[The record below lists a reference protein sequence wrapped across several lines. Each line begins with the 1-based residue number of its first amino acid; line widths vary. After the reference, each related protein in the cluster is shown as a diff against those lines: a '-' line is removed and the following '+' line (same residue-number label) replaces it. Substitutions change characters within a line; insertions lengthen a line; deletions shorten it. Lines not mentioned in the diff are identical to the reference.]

1 MKILDWFPLGL
12 TGLISLQSKGFS
24 RVFSNTT
31 IRIIGISYRC
41 WEAPKAICKLEK
53 QESPGCNPAQVQGTE
68 NQGPVVKLPVRIQR
82 RKTQECQNLK
92 AGEAGCLGSSREQI
106 HSSPTFAFFRSSADR
121 KMPTAPV
128 RVTFSL
134 RPLTLA
140 LLFWTHRPRHTQR
153 NHFPSNLGIP
163 LPSQVDRKSPITHSL
178 SHAATICQFWLF
190 LPHQPGFWKPIRN
203 TDPTLWDQYI
213 PPKERNW

>member
-53 QESPGCNPAQVQGTE
+53 QESPGCNPAQVHGTE
-68 NQGPVVKLPVRIQR
+68 NQGPVAKVPVRIQR
-82 RKTQECQNLK
+82 PKNQECQNLK
-92 AGEAGCLGSSREQI
+92 AGEVGCLNSSREQI
-106 HSSPTFAFFRSSADR
+106 HSSPTFSFYSGPQQIGRC
-121 KMPTAPV
+121 PPAPV
-128 RVTFSL
+128 RVIFSP

-140 LLFWTHRPRHTQR
+140 LLFWTHRHRHTQR
-153 NHFPSNLGIP
+153 NHFPSDLGIP
-163 LPSQVDRKSPITHSL
+163 
-178 SHAATICQFWLF
+178 
-190 LPHQPGFWKPIRN
+190 
-203 TDPTLWDQYI
+203 
-213 PPKERNW
+213 